1 MLGNVGFFSHGMDM
15 SSSDTPGVEILPF
28 LFFFM
33 MMNDFGFYS
42 GHGAC
47 QGRNSHSLLWKVF
60 FFLQID
66 FGKKMEITDEKR
78 DKL

>member
-1 MLGNVGFFSHGMDM
+1 
-15 SSSDTPGVEILPF
+15 
-28 LFFFM
+28 M